1 MTCLATRTNE
11 LARSLRY
18 RRTMKRRYERLW
30 AEAGVRGQRVKAR
43 LKQIIKSASSDGKI
57 DDVAERRDVQ
67 VAEANAIAS
76 SASQLRGGVAK
87 IAQLRA
93 YLEGSTGLVP
103 EAQVIL
109 EKLWD
114 HLPGDEPQ
122 AIRGVLRAELQHDP
136 EEIFARFD
144 AQPIA
149 AASLGQ
155 VHAAQLKDGRHVAIK
170 VQYPGVAEALRD
182 DLEARDVLR
191 ELVGADLG
199 EALTEEAIGALRDRL
214 LAELDYQAEA
224 ESLRRFR
231 SAFAT
236 DQAIVIPAV
245 MTDLSTQR
253 VLTME
258 RLFGR
263 SLPELARSGSLAD
276 RNGAATTIFRFAFL
290 SPWRHRIINVDPNP
304 GNYLIL
310 EGQKDAAMRVGFV
323 DFGCTARLSDELAAV
338 DRQLFLAMI
347 HRDGEALRYAAH
359 RSGLVERV
367 SSFHS
372 TVYRSWEN
380 TLSAPFLSREVT
392 RLEPAWARELFD
404 LTWKMAQMGKLA
416 LPGGALLLW
425 RQRLGVLSVLAGLRP
440 ELPLRRLLADLLD
453 DGENPL
459 PLYDR
464 YR

>member
-1 MTCLATRTNE
+1 
-11 LARSLRY
+11 
-18 RRTMKRRYERLW
+18 MKRRYERLW
-30 AEAGVRGQRVKAR
+30 AEAAVRGQRIKAR
-43 LKQIIKSASSDGKI
+43 LKQIVKSASSDGNI
-57 DDVAERRDVQ
+57 DDLAERRNVQ

-76 SASQLRGGVAK
+76 TAAELRGGVAK

-93 YLEGSTGLVP
+93 YLEGSTGLDKD
-103 EAQVIL
+103 AQVIL

-114 HLPGDEPQ
+114 RLPGDEPQ
-122 AIRGVLRAELQHDP
+122 AIRNVLRTELKHDP

-144 AQPIA
+144 VQPIA

-155 VHAAQLKDGRHVAIK
+155 VHAAQLKDGREVAIK

-182 DLEARDVLR
+182 DLQATNVLR

-199 EALTEEAIGALRDRL
+199 DALTEESIAALRDRL

-224 ESLRRFR
+224 EALRRFK
-231 SAFAT
+231 SAFAA
-236 DQAIVIPAV
+236 DKSIVIPAV
-245 MTDLSTQR
+245 MPEFSTQR

-290 SPWRHRIINVDPNP
+290 SPWRHRMINVDPNP

-310 EGQKDAAMRVGFV
+310 ENPADGPMRVGFI
-323 DFGCTARLSDELAAV
+323 DFGCTARLSDELADA
-338 DRQLFLAMI
+338 DRQMFLAMI
-347 HRDGEALRYAAH
+347 HRDGEALRYACH
-359 RSGLVERV
+359 RAGLIERV
-367 SSFHS
+367 PSFHS
-372 TVYRSWEN
+372 TVYRTWES
-380 TLSAPFLSREVT
+380 TLTAPFMTREVT
-392 RLEPAWARELFD
+392 RLDPAWARELFD
-404 LTWKMAQMGKLA
+404 LTWRMAQMGKLA
-416 LPGGALLLW
+416 LPGAALLLW
-425 RQRLGVLSVLAGLRP
+425 RQRLGVLAVLAALRP
-440 ELPLRRLLADLLD
+440 ELPMRRLLAELLD
-453 DGENPL
+453 DRENPI